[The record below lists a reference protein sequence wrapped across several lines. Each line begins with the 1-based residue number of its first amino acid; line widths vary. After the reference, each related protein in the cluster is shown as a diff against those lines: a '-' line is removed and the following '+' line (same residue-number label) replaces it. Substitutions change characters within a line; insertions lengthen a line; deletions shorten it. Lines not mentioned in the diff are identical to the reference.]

1 MTMQTVYL
9 TLQGDH
15 KISIFSL
22 NSESAEL
29 TYREDFAISGGPAPF
44 AMSLDGSHAYVGLR
58 DDFKMASLSV
68 DATTGSLSLEGT
80 IDLESDPCM
89 ISVDNNDNFLLSAYY
104 GAGHIAVH
112 EIDDSGKLVQEPI
125 EWIATRHR
133 AHCAITDA
141 SNSYTFLPHVDD
153 SNSIYQYKFDSNTG
167 KLTPNDPP
175 IIEPPAGDGPRH
187 YVYHPN
193 GEFVYFDNEQGCS
206 VTAYSFDKTSGTL
219 EPIHTVSTLP
229 NGWSG
234 ENTCAQIHIHP
245 NGKFLYASN
254 RGHDSIAIF
263 AIDESTGRIE
273 SLGQQ
278 RTLGTPR
285 AFNINPTGDIMLVG
299 GLDDGELAT
308 YRLSPE
314 TGMLSHAGT
323 QAVGDQPM
331 WIHIVE

>member
-22 NSESAEL
+22 NFESAEL
-29 TYREDFAISGGPAPF
+29 THREDFAIAGGPAPF
-44 AMSLDGSHAYVGLR
+44 AMSPDGTCAYVGLR

-89 ISVDNNDNFLLSAYY
+89 ISVDNNDTFLLSAYY

-175 IIEPPAGDGPRH
+175 IIEPTAGDGPRH

-308 YRLSPE
+308 YRLNPE

>member
-29 TYREDFAISGGPAPF
+29 THREDFAIAGGPAPF
-44 AMSLDGSHAYVGLR
+44 AMSPDGTCAYVGLR

-89 ISVDNNDNFLLSAYY
+89 ISVDNNDTFLLSAYY

-175 IIEPPAGDGPRH
+175 IIEPTAGDGPRH

-245 NGKFLYASN
+245 NGKFLYVSN

-308 YRLSPE
+308 YRLNPE

>member
-22 NSESAEL
+22 NFESAEL
-29 TYREDFAISGGPAPF
+29 THREDFAIAGGPAPF
-44 AMSLDGSHAYVGLR
+44 AMSPDGTCAYVGLR

-89 ISVDNNDNFLLSAYY
+89 ISVDNNDTFLLSAYY

-175 IIEPPAGDGPRH
+175 IIEPTAGDGPRH

-245 NGKFLYASN
+245 NGKFLYVSN

-285 AFNINPTGDIMLVG
+285 AFSINPTGDIMLVG

-308 YRLSPE
+308 YRLNPE